1 MITEELLEHMRG
13 QTVVDQTVRDL
24 IGNTVVPLVQ
34 QYVTNVSFA
43 SHTHT
48 HTHTHTQLLGNS
60 MITITRASLVRSLRM
75 PPTSPHT
82 RIRRCIAHGNDV
94 YDD

>member
-48 HTHTHTQLLGNS
+48 HTHT
-60 MITITRASLVRSLRM
+60 RSCSA
-75 PPTSPHT
+75 T
-82 RIRRCIAHGNDV
+82 A
-94 YDD
+94 